1 MQNKALITLFLLL
14 ITAGSFLEAQ
24 AQQRQV
30 LDKIVAVV
38 NDQIILKSDVDAQV
52 AEILSSRR
60 GMPFSEELWFDV
72 LENIIDN
79 NVMFEQAQIDSIVV
93 TPDEVNRI
101 MDQRIQQLIGQAG
114 SEQALEQALG
124 QSLIQVRADYRDR
137 FRRDMMVDRLRAQK
151 LRNIRITRP
160 EVVDFFNSIPADS
173 LPTVPETV
181 ELSHIVVI
189 PPVLDEAET
198 AARQFAEALRD
209 SLINHGA
216 NFEDFA
222 RRYSS
227 GPGAS
232 RGGLI
237 PLLPLSDLVPEYA
250 AAAAALEPGGISQV
264 VRTRAGFHLIR
275 LNRRSGD
282 QIETNQILI
291 QVQEEQVDE
300 NFAINR
306 LTAIRDS
313 VLVHG
318 QSFTLMARRH
328 SEDPNTSATGG
339 RLINEMTGQRRLAVD
354 ELEPALYRAIINLE
368 NEGDITEPI
377 RHTIGSGQN
386 RQPAF
391 RIISLNRR
399 IPEHVANLE
408 LDFDIIRNIALQD
421 KQMRELSRW
430 IQEIREDMFIEYRIA
445 VPQAS
450 R

>member
-1 MQNKALITLFLLL
+1 MRNQLFLTAFVLL
-14 ITAGSFLEAQ
+14 LTAAAFTNAQ

-38 NDQIILKSDVDAQV
+38 NDQIILKSEVDEQIG
-52 AEILSSRR
+52 EILSARR
-60 GMPFSEELWFDV
+60 DMQFSEELWFEV

-79 NVMFEQAQIDSIVV
+79 NVMYEQAKIDSIVV
-93 TPDEVNRI
+93 TPDEVNRV

-114 SEQALEQALG
+114 SEQALEQAMG

-137 FRRDMMVDRLRAQK
+137 FRRDMMVDRLRQQK
-151 LRNIRITRP
+151 LRSVRITRP
-160 EVVDFFNSIPADS
+160 EVVAFFNSIPADS
-173 LPTVPETV
+173 LPVVPETV
-181 ELSHIVVI
+181 ELSHIVAI
-189 PPVLDEAET
+189 PPVFDEAEV
-198 AARQFAEALRD
+198 AARQFAESLRD
-209 SLINHGA
+209 SLLNHGA
-216 NFEDFA
+216 DFETFA

-227 GPGAS
+227 GPGAN

-237 PLLPLSDLVPEYA
+237 PMLPLSDLVPEYA
-250 AAAAALEPGGISQV
+250 AAASALEPGGISQV
-264 VRTRAGFHLIR
+264 VRTNAGFHIIR

-300 NFAINR
+300 NFAIER

-318 QSFTLMARRH
+318 KTFPQMARRH
-328 SEDPNTSATGG
+328 SEDPETSPTGG
-339 RLINEMTGQRRLAVD
+339 RIINQQTGQRRLAVD

-368 NEGDITEPI
+368 GEGDITEPI
-377 RHTIGSGQN
+377 RYTLRSGQN

-391 RIISLNRR
+391 RIIRLNNR
-399 IPEHVANLE
+399 IPEHVANL
-408 LDFDIIRNIALQD
+408 DIDYDIIRNIALQD

-430 IQEIREDMFIEYRIA
+430 IQNIREDMFIEYRIA
-445 VPQAS
+445 SPRAS

>member
-1 MQNKALITLFLLL
+1 MQNKALLTFLILL
-14 ITAGSFLEAQ
+14 ITAATFLEAR

-52 AEILSSRR
+52 AEILSARR
-60 GMPFSEELWFDV
+60 DMQFSEALWFDV

-79 NVMFEQAQIDSIVV
+79 NVMFEQAQIDSIIV

-137 FRRDMMVDRLRAQK
+137 FRRDMMVDRLRQQK
-151 LRNIRITRP
+151 LRSVRITRP
-160 EVVDFFNSIPADS
+160 EVVAFFNSIPADS
-173 LPTVPETV
+173 LPVVPETV
-181 ELSHIVVI
+181 ELSHIVAI
-189 PPVLDEAET
+189 PPILDEAET

-209 SLINHGA
+209 SLLNHGA
-216 NFEDFA
+216 DFEALA
-222 RRYSS
+222 RRHSR

-232 RGGLI
+232 RGGL
-237 PLLPLSDLVPEYA
+237 LPMLPMSDLVPEYA

-264 VRTRAGFHLIR
+264 VRTRAGFHIIR

-291 QVQEEQVDE
+291 QIEEEQRDE
-300 NFAINR
+300 NFAIER

-339 RLINEMTGQRRLAVD
+339 RIINEMTGQRRLAVD
-354 ELEPALYRAIINLE
+354 ELEPALYRAIINLQ
-368 NEGDITEPI
+368 NAGDITEPI
-377 RHTIGSGQN
+377 RHTIGSGQT

-391 RIISLNRR
+391 RIIRLNNR

-430 IQEIREDMFIEYRIA
+430 IQEIRQDMFIEYRIA
-445 VPQAS
+445 TPYAS